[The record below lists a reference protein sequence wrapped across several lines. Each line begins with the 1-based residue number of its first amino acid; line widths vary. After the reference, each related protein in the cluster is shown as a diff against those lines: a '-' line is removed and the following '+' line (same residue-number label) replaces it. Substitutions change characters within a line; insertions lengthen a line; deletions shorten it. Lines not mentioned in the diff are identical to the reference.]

1 MMPSLPSADPE
12 RHVRDAFQRGD
23 LRLATTLAI
32 ELYGADV
39 LSFLRARLRT
49 QTQVEDA
56 FLQFGEDLWTGIA
69 SFRWQS
75 SLRAW
80 MFALARNSATRLG
93 KAAHRKREVPWSEGH
108 EQLLGTIERIRTGTP
123 LYQQTEAKSRMRALR
138 EQLDGDQQTL
148 LILRVARHLS
158 WKELAVV
165 MGEVPLD
172 AGETELTRAS
182 ARMRGRFQAAKAQ
195 LRALAEEAGIVTTE
209 TGR

>member
-1 MMPSLPSADPE
+1 MSSLPSAEPE
-12 RHVRDAFQRGD
+12 RPVRAAFEGGD
-23 LRLATTLAI
+23 LKLATTLAI

-39 LSFLRARLRT
+39 RSFLRARLRT

-69 SFRWQS
+69 GFRWQS

-80 MFALARNSATRLG
+80 MFALARNCATRLG
-93 KAAHRKREVPWSEGH
+93 KAAYRKREVPWSEGH
-108 EQLLGTIERIRTGTP
+108 ELLLGTMERIRTGTP
-123 LYQQTEAKSRMRALR
+123 LHQQTEAKSRMRALR
-138 EQLDGDQQTL
+138 EQLDDDQQTL
-148 LILRVARHLS
+148 LILRVGRQLS

-172 AGETELTRAS
+172 AGEEALTRAS
-182 ARMRGRFQAAKAQ
+182 ARMRARFQAAKAE
-195 LRALAEEAGIVTTE
+195 LRALAEEAGIVSTE